1 MATLRFDSPHDLDDA
16 SALRLYAQ
24 KGDPDAF
31 AVLANRYH
39 AMVLATCRRTLRN
52 DADADD
58 AAQETFLR
66 LARQSSRIRSNVAA
80 WLHACAVGAS
90 IDLVRRS
97 QARSRA
103 EAGLREQSKPEA
115 AASSDEALW
124 WDLEP
129 MIDAALAE
137 LSEADRHL
145 IVARYLAGRPQNE
158 LAQDLGVSEGTISRR
173 LSRALARLRSKLAA
187 SGLAIAGASALG
199 LALENAAVATVTPV
213 ASAAVAK
220 IAIAGVGV
228 QASKVPVA
236 LVQTA
241 AIVAIGGGV
250 TIASLILGGGG
261 GSGSTPPIASLPT
274 ATATSVAATLAPGP
288 ARPKKTIG
296 PFQTISAY
304 DEDFGESGTFI
315 TVTGIA
321 IRRGMDPISGKPR
334 RIRLDTQRTRSIQDD
349 PKTRNLREVAE
360 IDVLTARVLPE
371 SDEWAR
377 FSRGQNLTLSVAF
390 DQFDRLVIRE
400 KNGLVQIGKNEPAW
414 YGVRPPPGWDQRDE
428 IPDDAGQF
436 GILGPWTESERIPVT
451 ITADEIRLGP
461 ESWNAG
467 RYRIISW
474 NQEDGFSRVLSI
486 QAGGR
491 DPRLIGTRFKL
502 LIREV
507 EEGYQIAYYPPS
519 TGRSDRWPPSFEYE
533 DSNPVRLVTLGRD
546 K

>member
-1 MATLRFDSPHDLDDA
+1 MAALRFDSPHDLDDV
-16 SALRLYAQ
+16 SALRSYSQ

-31 AVLANRYH
+31 EVLASRYH
-39 AMVLATCRRTLRN
+39 AMVFATCRRTLRN

-66 LARQSSRIRSNVAA
+66 LARHSSKIRSNVAA
-80 WLHACAVGAS
+80 WLHSCAVGAS

-97 QARSRA
+97 QARVRA
-103 EAGLREQSKPEA
+103 ESGLREQSKPDTA
-115 AASSDEALW
+115 RSSDEALW

-129 MIDAALAE
+129 MIDSALAE

-145 IVARYLAGRPQNE
+145 IVARYLAGRPQTD
-158 LAQDLGVSEGTISRR
+158 LAKDLGVSEGTVSRR
-173 LSRALARLRSKLAA
+173 VNRALGRLRAQLAA
-187 SGLAIAGASALG
+187 SGLAIAGVSALG
-199 LALENAAVATVTPV
+199 LALKHAGIAVVPPM
-213 ASAAVAK
+213 ASAAIAK
-220 IAIAGVGV
+220 IAIAGVGTNV
-228 QASKVPVA
+228 SNVPAALMKV
-236 LVQTA
+236 A
-241 AIVAIGGGV
+241 ATVAIGGGV
-250 TIASLILGGGG
+250 TVASLAFSGGGAP
-261 GSGSTPPIASLPT
+261 SP
-274 ATATSVAATLAPGP
+274 ATLAGLPMSTTLNVSMPEQKGP
-288 ARPKKTIG
+288 ARPETQIG

-304 DEDFGESGTFI
+304 DEDFDGSGTFI
-315 TVTGIA
+315 TETGVA
-321 IRRGMDPISGKPR
+321 IRRGVDPISGKPR
-334 RIRLDTQRTRSIQDD
+334 RIRLETRRTRSVADN
-349 PKTRNLREVAE
+349 PKTRDLREVAE

-390 DQFDRLVIRE
+390 DQFGRIVIRD
-400 KNGLVQIGKNEPAW
+400 KTGSVQIGKNEPSW

-428 IPDDAGQF
+428 IPDDTGPF

-451 ITADEIRLGP
+451 ITSDEIRLGP

-474 NQEDGFSRVLSI
+474 DREDGFSRVLSI

-507 EEGYQIAYYPPS
+507 EEGYQIAYYPPA
-519 TGRSDRWPPSFEYE
+519 TGRSNRWPPSFEYE
-533 DSNPVRLVTLGRD
+533 PGNPIRLVTLGRD
-546 K
+546 D